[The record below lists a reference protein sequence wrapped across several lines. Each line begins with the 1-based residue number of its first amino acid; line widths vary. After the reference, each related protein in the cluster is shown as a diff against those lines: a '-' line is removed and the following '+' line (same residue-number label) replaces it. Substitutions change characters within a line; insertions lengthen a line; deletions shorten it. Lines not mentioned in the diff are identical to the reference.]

1 MKTLHIVLFAIAC
14 AACTTNNADTF
25 TLDHARILA
34 VRSEP
39 AHVPIGG
46 TVRIDVL
53 AGNDAGDVY
62 VAVPDAIDIGT
73 LAAQRESDGWYVT
86 GPDGVQLAPTATVT
100 IAIDGE
106 LKVSTKELVFGDS
119 ADNPMIG
126 DMQVDGSAIQTI
138 DIAQDTKPALDA
150 ITAGVEPLSFAWYT
164 SLGTL
169 EHFRDPEA
177 TFDADQAGDG
187 TIAVVVRDAQGG
199 VAWQIVPA
207 SVTTEP

>member
-1 MKTLHIVLFAIAC
+1 MKTLHILLFAIAC

-39 AHVPIGG
+39 AHAPIGG

-86 GPDGVQLAPTATVT
+86 GPGVQLAPAATVT
-100 IAIDGE
+100 IAIDG
-106 LKVSTKELVFGDS
+106 VAFSATKELVFGDS

-126 DMQVDGSAIQTI
+126 DMQVDGSAIQAI
-138 DIAQDTKPALDA
+138 DIAQNTKPALDA
-150 ITAGVEPLSFAWYT
+150 TTAGAEPLSFAWYT

-169 EHFRDPEA
+169 EHYREPEA